1 MQSLINKL
9 FNGDAQPESEKL
21 IDPTPYERGS
31 KLDKAEKKE
40 IQLTKTF
47 NEEQTKLFNE
57 WRSLADGIWCDETDL
72 AYERGFK
79 TGALLMI
86 EIHDIK
92 F

>member
-9 FNGDAQPESEKL
+9 FNGDAQAESEKL
-21 IDPTPYERGS
+21 IDPTLYERHA
-31 KLDKAEKKE
+31 KLDELEKRE
-40 IQLTKTF
+40 TKLVDTF

-57 WRSLADGIWCDETDL
+57 WRSAQADVWCDEVDL

-79 TGALLMI
+79 TGALLI
-86 EIHDIK
+86 FEVHDIK